1 MSKAGLP
8 RVALQKLLNPVARPV
23 IPVPGTVYRQAG
35 VRLWGGGAYE
45 RDALDGGST
54 KYSRLFQ
61 IRADDVII
69 NKIWARNG
77 SVGVVPKSL
86 DGCLVSGEFPAFVI
100 SNERLDP
107 RWFHWITK
115 TRSFWNQCDE
125 ISRGTSGKNRIKPD
139 QFLKIEVPCPSLP
152 EQRRILV
159 RLSSIS
165 EKIVEI
171 QGFQDAIEKETRAL
185 VLSALHEIVKGAP
198 RKPMHLVAP
207 IVRRPVEI
215 RPMVDYLELG
225 IRSFGK
231 GTFHKPSVNGSV
243 VGNKRLF
250 RIEPGDLV
258 FSNVFA
264 WEGAVA
270 IARPEDAGRVG
281 SHRFI
286 SCVPLDGVAR
296 VEFLKAYFLTQ
307 EGIDVLGAAS
317 PGGAGRNR
325 TLGVEALQRIEVPV
339 PKIEKQDWL
348 KGIQAKADDLLQ
360 QRRESGHE
368 FKGLLASL
376 LNQAFEG
383 AL

>member
-1 MSKAGLP
+1 MSKGGLP
-8 RVALQKLLNPVARPV
+8 RVSLERLLKPVERPV

-45 RDALDGGST
+45 RDTLDGGST
-54 KYSRLFQ
+54 KYARLFQ
-61 IRADDVII
+61 IRTDDVII

-77 SVGVVPKSL
+77 SVGIVPKSL
-86 DGCLVSGEFPAFVI
+86 DGCLVSSEFPTFVVA
-100 SNERLDP
+100 NDRLDP

-115 TRSFWNQCDE
+115 TRSFWNQCDD
-125 ISRGTSGKNRIKPD
+125 ISRGTSGKNRIKPE
-139 QFLKIEVPCPSLP
+139 QFLKMEIPCPSLP

-159 RLSSIS
+159 RLNSIA
-165 EKIVEI
+165 EEVQEVHGL
-171 QGFQDAIEKETRAL
+171 QAAIEKETRTL
-185 VLSALHEIVKGAP
+185 VLSTLCGIVKDAQ

-207 IVRRPVEI
+207 IVRRPIEV
-215 RPMVDYLELG
+215 RPTENYLELG

-231 GTFHKPSVNGSV
+231 GTFHKPSIIGIAVGS
-243 VGNKRLF
+243 KKLF
-250 RIEPGDLV
+250 GIEPGDLV

-270 IARPEDAGRVG
+270 VARPEDAGRVG

-286 SCVPLDGVAR
+286 SCVPLDGIAR
-296 VEFLKAYFLTQ
+296 AEFLKAYFLTQ
-307 EGIDVLGAAS
+307 EGIDALGVAS

-325 TLGVEALQRIEVPV
+325 TLGIEALQRIEVPV

-348 KGIQAKADDLLQ
+348 KGIQAKADALLQ
-360 QRRESGHE
+360 LRRESGHE
-368 FKGLLASL
+368 FKGLLASV

-383 AL
+383 IL